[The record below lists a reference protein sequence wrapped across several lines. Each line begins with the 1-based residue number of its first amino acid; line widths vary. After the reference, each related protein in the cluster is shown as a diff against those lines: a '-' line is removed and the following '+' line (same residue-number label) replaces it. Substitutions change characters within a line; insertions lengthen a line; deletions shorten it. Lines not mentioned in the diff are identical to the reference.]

1 MASQVNGDQPSSPSS
16 QPQEV
21 ITSQPSTPSGTAT
34 PLLRSNPLQIVVPY
48 LWPQPYGKVF
58 HGLYTN
64 SGFFS
69 VPKSSD
75 VVWNR
80 WINGNSLQFMVYR
93 YSQVPKNPKSAY
105 VLTPLHEKPN
115 EAILLLLA
123 SFLMRAKRGTATSHR
138 LRASRVPVD
147 LRFGHKEFTLED
159 TILPDHETTIEV
171 CLKVKPA
178 ISSTF
183 AIIDIIF
190 KLVLAFLPLAEI
202 TGLSEKALNYVPCA
216 LSLLAFFTVFEEVC
230 SGRITAKARL
240 ILVSAVRFQLW
251 DRYSNTGAFHAT
263 YDQDYDNVAIEGTS
277 WTGKSYFAGP
287 SAEAPTMIRTS

>member
-34 PLLRSNPLQIVVPY
+34 PLLHSNPLQIVVPY

-64 SGFFS
+64 GGFFS

-80 WINGNSLQFMVYR
+80 WINGNIPPVYGVQIFT
-93 YSQVPKNPKSAY
+93 STQKPQVR
-105 VLTPLHEKPN
+105 
-115 EAILLLLA
+115 
-123 SFLMRAKRGTATSHR
+123 RAKRGTETSHR
-138 LRASRVPVD
+138 LRVSRVPVD

-159 TILPDHETTIEV
+159 TILLDHETTIEV
-171 CLKVKPA
+171 CLKVKPV

-183 AIIDIIF
+183 AIIDLVF
-190 KLVLAFLPLAEI
+190 KLVSAIFPLAKI
-202 TGLSEKALNYVPCA
+202 TGVSPNTLNYISCA
-216 LSLLAFFTVFEEVC
+216 LSLLAFFTVLEE
-230 SGRITAKARL
+230 T
-240 ILVSAVRFQLW
+240 FQLW
-251 DRYSNTGAFHAT
+251 DRNTNTVAFDVI

-277 WTGKSYFAGP
+277 WTGKSYFVGLSDMP
-287 SAEAPTMIRTS
+287 RLPP